1 MPRTPIIMIS
11 IWGNIWRLPAGKK
24 STSPFTF
31 SLSYSFIAKILW
43 TCSGYFGH
51 VWLCTPKVILSIYR
65 KLLCL
70 SADKKSTSSPCF
82 SEEWLVSTLV
92 DNSRTRIFP
101 IIGLVLKYQQEMARF
116 LKKIQKKYLGAN
128 LGPFCSNLVKNA
140 FSCKGGLW

>member
-1 MPRTPIIMIS
+1 MTFICRQKI
-11 IWGNIWRLPAGKK
+11 N
-24 STSPFTF
+24 FTF
-31 SLSYSFIAKILW
+31 HIFLELFFYYKDIVNL
-43 TCSGYFGH
+43 SGYFGH
-51 VWLCTPKVILSIYR
+51 VRLYTPKVILSIYR

-70 SADKKSTSSPCF
+70 SAGKKSTSSPCF
-82 SEEWLVSTLV
+82 SEDWLVSTLV

-116 LKKIQKKYLGAN
+116 FKKIQKKYLGAN